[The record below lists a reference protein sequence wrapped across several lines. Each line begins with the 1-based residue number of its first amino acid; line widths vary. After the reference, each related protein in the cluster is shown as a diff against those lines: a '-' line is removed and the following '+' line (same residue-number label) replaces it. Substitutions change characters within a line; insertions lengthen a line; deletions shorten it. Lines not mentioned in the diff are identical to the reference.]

1 MNKLFI
7 SITLLFSLN
16 AAVCSQSF
24 QEQNKFSSTF
34 SNLWGGLLES
44 AEWYDIPIGAAYFT
58 RKFYDKSPLHNS
70 IYIPASTF
78 EKKISGSVGVNN
90 RESFGSFDQDYY
102 PNLFFGGRLL
112 AAVGLGLFT
121 DTKISKNTFRD
132 IFLFK
137 KAIVYTYTLTE
148 YTKTIVKRQRPDE
161 SDTRSFFSGHTS
173 TTFATSTY
181 LFLEVNNL
189 LNEWNVTKNDQTLR
203 SVLKFS
209 SFGLLYGWAGYVGY
223 SRMLDNK
230 HYVTDVLIGA
240 TVGTLMSIF
249 VYNIYHEKDKEET
262 LLDNFSLLPS
272 RNNALNLSFNLKF

>member
-1 MNKLFI
+1 LNRFFNTITILFC
-7 SITLLFSLN
+7 LN
-16 AAVCSQSF
+16 AVVCSQSF
-24 QEQNKFSSTF
+24 EKQNKFTSTLA
-34 SNLWGGLLES
+34 NLWNGLSETF
-44 AEWYDIPIGAAYFT
+44 EWYDIPIGAAYFT

-78 EKKISGSVGVNN
+78 EKKISGTVGVSN
-90 RESFGSFDQDYY
+90 RHSFGSFDQDYY

-112 AAVGLGLFT
+112 AATALGLFT
-121 DTKISKNTFRD
+121 DTRVTKNTFRD

-181 LFLEVNNL
+181 LFLEVNDL
-189 LNEWNVTKNDQTLR
+189 LNEWNVTKNDQTLK
-203 SVLKFS
+203 SILKVS
-209 SFGLLYGWAGYVGY
+209 SFGVLYGWAGYVGY

-230 HYVTDVLIGA
+230 HYITDVLIGA

-249 VYNIYHEKDKEET
+249 VYNIYHEEDKEET
-262 LLDNFSLLPS
+262 VLDNFSLLPS
-272 RNNALNLSFNLKF
+272 RNNTLNLSFNLKF